1 MTDRRL
7 IPLATDLAAGRYDVL
22 SLDVFDT
29 LLWRRVPEP
38 ADIFSQVGAHLRDQ
52 GRLARSVSIVQFAEL
67 RAAAEKQA
75 RAMAESHTGSREI
88 LLADI
93 YEMMPGTLFAAPDS
107 AGLAME
113 LEVDCE
119 AQAMVLDHEITALID
134 LAGVHE
140 VRVVLTSDTYFSR
153 DQLCRFLVDAGL
165 DHNRIPETLYISNE
179 QGRPKWRD
187 LFDGILA
194 ELAVAPE
201 RMVHV
206 GDNVDAD
213 VRPCQL
219 RNIAHV
225 FYDKW
230 GSLPRTRDH
239 ELPRTP
245 SDRLNWIVSGGDAG
259 LTGLRSR
266 LAHRPPPDLSTDLH
280 PYWVYGATTLAPL
293 FAAYGKWVLD
303 AASGPNTAILGLMRE
318 GRFLTRL
325 VSSVANHHGAGVN
338 ISELWLSRRA
348 VVRAALWPDDF
359 SLLPQAIS
367 YCPGPTTDDVLE
379 QMGLSRAD
387 LVGVFKDPALVDLH
401 APGGVQALLTAISRT
416 DELQQKVAAHSAR
429 LRKNLLTYLD
439 QQEALTGETPVVLLD
454 LGYAGTIQTVLQK
467 ILDYEGRPVRLTGL
481 YVAVNDRGKE
491 RVLTGVDLRA
501 LVDDE
506 GYQSGLV
513 SLLER
518 TPDILEHACMCPEG
532 SLDSFDDAGAPV
544 LLPSQRPTSQITQME
559 ALQGGILAGVEAIVS
574 TLGKEALTQ
583 DGFRQHV
590 ASIVKQ
596 AMLHPTPEDVG
607 TIGAWL
613 HEANFDLADQRALSD
628 LRVDPMRMEYGGALT
643 WFSLERHEA
652 YWPQAALAR
661 VAPVMRE
668 AATLVR
674 EGHAPT
680 AFSSGSTLGAI
691 SIIPDLGVGPDERK
705 AVTAPLSLSALG
717 RGEIQLQVKPTG
729 PDAYQSLSLRWPAT
743 RSVIAIAQC
752 AVLFRGESE
761 QKVEDVTKALVMES
775 NAQVTEGV
783 VITGS
788 AGAQFKLD
796 LTAVTPPWP
805 HSLDLLLRYKYLR
818 TDALYSSTTT

>member
-1 MTDRRL
+1 MSAAITDQRL
-7 IPLATDLAAGRYDVL
+7 LSLATDLTAGRYDVL

-38 ADIFSQVGAHLRDQ
+38 ADIFSQVGARLRDQ

-75 RAMAESHTGSREI
+75 RAMADAHTGSREV
-88 LLADI
+88 LLDDI
-93 YEMMPGTLFAAPDS
+93 YEVMPGTLFAAPDD
-107 AGLAME
+107 AELAME

-119 AQAMVLDHEITALID
+119 AQAMVLDHEIATLID
-134 LAGVHE
+134 LAGAHDL
-140 VRVVLTSDTYFSR
+140 RVVLTSDTYFSR
-153 DQLCRFLVDAGL
+153 DQLFRFLVDAGL
-165 DHNRIPETLYISNE
+165 DHDRIPETLYISNE
-179 QGRPKWRD
+179 HGRPKWRD

-194 ELAVAPE
+194 ELVVAPE

-230 GSLPRTRDH
+230 RSLPRTRAH

-245 SDRLNWIVSGGDAG
+245 SERLNWLAAGGDAG

-280 PYWVYGATTLAPL
+280 PYWVYGATTIAPL

-303 AASGPNTAILGLMRE
+303 AASGPNTTILGLMRE
-318 GRFLTRL
+318 GRFLNRL
-325 VSSVANHHGAGVN
+325 VTSVASHHGAGVN

-439 QQEALTGETPVVLLD
+439 QQEALASENSVMLLD

-481 YVAVNDRGKE
+481 YVAVNDKGKE
-491 RVLTGVDLRA
+491 RVLNGVDLRA

-506 GYQSGLV
+506 GYQTGLV

-532 SLDSFDDAGAPV
+532 SLDSFDDRGAPI
-544 LLPSQRPTSQITQME
+544 LLPSQRPASQITQME
-559 ALQGGILAGVEAIVS
+559 AMQAGIIAGVEALVT
-574 TLGKEALTQ
+574 TLGKEVLTT
-583 DGFRQHV
+583 DGFCQH
-590 ASIVKQ
+590 AANIVKQ
-596 AMLHPTPEDVG
+596 AMLHPTAEDVR
-607 TIGAWL
+607 TIGGWL

-628 LRVDPMRMEYGGALT
+628 LRVDPMRLEYGGALT
-643 WFSLERHEA
+643 WSALERHEA

-661 VAPVMRE
+661 VAPMLSKV
-668 AATLVR
+668 ATLAGD
-674 EGHAPT
+674 GHAPEN
-680 AFSSGSTLGAI
+680 FSSGSTLGAI

-705 AVTAPLSLSALG
+705 AVTVPLSLSALG
-717 RGEIQLQVKPTG
+717 RGEVHTQIKAMG
-729 PDAYQSLSLRWPAT
+729 PDAYQALSLHWPAA
-743 RSVIAIAQC
+743 RSVITVAQC
-752 AVLFRGESE
+752 AVLFRGETE
-761 QKVEDVTKALVMES
+761 QKIEDVTKALVMEGEV
-775 NAQVTEGV
+775 QVIEGAV
-783 VITGS
+783 VTGS
-788 AGAQFKLD
+788 AGAQVTLD
-796 LTAVTPPWP
+796 LAAVTPPWP
-805 HSLDLLLRYKYLR
+805 HSLDLLLRFKYLR
-818 TDALYSSTTT
+818 TDRIF